1 MAGVGGA
8 SRVRAAE
15 VEGLENPGVSGGR
28 AQVERGEVLPP
39 SASRGQTARAPSDRG
54 APPEITPNPVG
65 LDLLLQRRSHHSLV
79 APGPD
84 ECQLT
89 QMLRAALRV
98 PDFRHLRP
106 YRFLLAQGA
115 GLDRLGQAMAR
126 AAVAGG
132 QSERLIQ
139 RAPAMPHRAPLVIGV
154 VAVHRP
160 HKLVP
165 ETDQRYAAVCTVFAL
180 ELAARALGFG
190 AVWRSGWFMEA
201 PELYR
206 ELGLGEGE
214 RLVGFLYVGTPSSL
228 PAPGEPAPV
237 EDPPPD
243 QFLTW
248 L

>member
-1 MAGVGGA
+1 MAGLGGA
-8 SRVRAAE
+8 QGGGLAALEIPGVTPGQAQGAGGE
-15 VEGLENPGVSGGR
+15 VPEVWAAPVSQGAAPGAPGDGAASPDIAPNPAGLE
-28 AQVERGEVLPP
+28 
-39 SASRGQTARAPSDRG
+39 
-54 APPEITPNPVG
+54 
-65 LDLLLQRRSHHSLV
+65 LLLQRRSHHSLV

-84 ECQLT
+84 KAQLT

-115 GLDRLGQAMAR
+115 GRDRLGQAMAR
-126 AAVAGG
+126 AAMAGG

-214 RLVGFLYVGTPSSL
+214 RLVGFLYVGTPSPRPDPGEPTPVPD
-228 PAPGEPAPV
+228 PAPGDFV
-237 EDPPPD
+237 
-243 QFLTW
+243 TW

>member
-1 MAGVGGA
+1 MAGLSGAQGGGLAALEIPGVTPGQAQGAGGEVPEVWPA
-8 SRVRAAE
+8 SAHQGTAPGAPGDGVASPDIAPNPA
-15 VEGLENPGVSGGR
+15 GLE
-28 AQVERGEVLPP
+28 
-39 SASRGQTARAPSDRG
+39 
-54 APPEITPNPVG
+54 
-65 LDLLLQRRSHHSLV
+65 LLLQRRSHHSLV

-84 ECQLT
+84 GAQLT

-115 GLDRLGQAMAR
+115 GRDRLGQAMAR

-214 RLVGFLYVGTPSSL
+214 RLVGFLYVGTPSPRPDPGEPTPVPD
-228 PAPGEPAPV
+228 PAPGDFV
-237 EDPPPD
+237 
-243 QFLTW
+243 TW